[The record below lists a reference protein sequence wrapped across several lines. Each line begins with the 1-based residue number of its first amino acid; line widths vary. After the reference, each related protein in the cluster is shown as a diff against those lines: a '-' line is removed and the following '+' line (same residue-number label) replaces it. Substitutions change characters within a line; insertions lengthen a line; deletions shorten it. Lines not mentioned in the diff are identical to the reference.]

1 MKTATLLQ
9 ELSANPRRIFLID
22 GAGAVLTAFLL
33 CVVLASFQFFFGM
46 PAQVLYVL
54 GAVAVVFA
62 VYSFSCYCWLK
73 RNHRSFLAA
82 IIIANLLYAVL
93 SLGLVIYYFPQLS
106 NWGLLYFAG
115 EIIVILVLVAIEYRC
130 LKRFENKDASH

>member
-1 MKTATLLQ
+1 MKTTFLFQ
-9 ELSANPRRIFLID
+9 QLSAYPRRIFLID
-22 GAGAVLTAFLL
+22 GVGAVLTAFLL
-33 CVVLASFQFFFGM
+33 CVVLASFQSFFGM
-46 PAQVLYVL
+46 PVRVLYVL

-62 VYSFSCYCWLK
+62 AYSFSCYCWLK

-106 NWGLLYFAG
+106 SWGLLYFAG
-115 EIIVILVLVAIEYRC
+115 EIIVILVLVSIEYRC

>member
-1 MKTATLLQ
+1 MKTAFLFQ
-9 ELSANPRRIFLID
+9 KLSANPRRIFLID
-22 GAGAVLTAFLL
+22 GLGAVLTAFLL
-33 CVVLASFQFFFGM
+33 CVVLASFESFFGM

-54 GAVAVVFA
+54 GGVAVVFA

-73 RNHRSFLAA
+73 RSHRSFLAA

-106 NWGLLYFAG
+106 SWGLLYFTG
-115 EIIVILVLVAIEYRC
+115 EIIVILVLVSIEYRC
-130 LKRFENKDASH
+130 LKRFENKPV

>member
-33 CVVLASFQFFFGM
+33 CVVLASFESFFGM
-46 PAQVLYVL
+46 PVRVLYVL
-54 GAVAVVFA
+54 GAVAAVFA

-73 RNHRSFLAA
+73 RSYRSFLAA

>member
-1 MKTATLLQ
+1 MKTAFIFQ
-9 ELSANPRRIFLID
+9 QLSANPRRIFLID

-33 CVVLASFQFFFGM
+33 CVVLASFQSFFGM

-54 GAVAVVFA
+54 GAVAAVFA

-73 RNHRSFLAA
+73 RSHRSFLAA
-82 IIIANLLYAVL
+82 IIIANLLYALV

-106 NWGLLYFAG
+106 SWGLLYFAG
-115 EIIVILVLVAIEYRC
+115 EIIVILVLVSIEYRC
-130 LKRFENKDASH
+130 LKRFENKPV

>member
-1 MKTATLLQ
+1 LKTATLLQ

-33 CVVLASFQFFFGM
+33 CVVLASFESFFGM
-46 PAQVLYVL
+46 PVRVLYVL
-54 GAVAVVFA
+54 GAVAAVFA

-73 RNHRSFLAA
+73 RSRRSFLAV

-106 NWGLLYFAG
+106 SWGLLYFAG
-115 EIIVILVLVAIEYRC
+115 EIIVILVLVSIEYRC
-130 LKRFENKDASH
+130 LKRFENKPV

>member
-1 MKTATLLQ
+1 MKTAFLFQ
-9 ELSANPRRIFLID
+9 QLSANPRRIFLID

-33 CVVLASFQFFFGM
+33 CVVLASFESFFGM
-46 PAQVLYVL
+46 PARVLYML

-73 RNHRSFLAA
+73 RSHRSFLAA
-82 IIIANLLYAVL
+82 IIFANLLYAVL

-106 NWGLLYFAG
+106 SWGLLYFAG
-115 EIIVILVLVAIEYRC
+115 EIIVILVLVSIEYRC

>member
-9 ELSANPRRIFLID
+9 ELGANPRRIFLLD
-22 GAGAVLTAFLL
+22 GAGAVLTALLL
-33 CVVLASFQFFFGM
+33 CVVLASFESFFGM
-46 PAQVLYVL
+46 PVRVLYVL
-54 GAVAVVFA
+54 GAVAAVFA

>member
-9 ELSANPRRIFLID
+9 KLSANPRRIFLID

-33 CVVLASFQFFFGM
+33 CVVQASFESFFGM

-54 GAVAVVFA
+54 GAVAAVFA

-73 RNHRSFLAA
+73 RSHRSFLAA

-115 EIIVILVLVAIEYRC
+115 EIIVILVLVSIEYRC
-130 LKRFENKDASH
+130 LKRFENKPV